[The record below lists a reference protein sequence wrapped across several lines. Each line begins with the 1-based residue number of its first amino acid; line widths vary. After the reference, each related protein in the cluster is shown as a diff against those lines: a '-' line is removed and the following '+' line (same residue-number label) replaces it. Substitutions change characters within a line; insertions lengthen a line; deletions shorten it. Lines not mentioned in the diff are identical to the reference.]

1 MSMEIR
7 FIDISEGCVDWIDTI
22 GFMHTSSQRVYL
34 PEMRAVKNGNGLA
47 SPGGLKIYA
56 VENEDKNR

>member
-1 MSMEIR
+1 MSMEIS

-34 PEMRAVKNGNGLA
+34 PEMRAVENGNGLA
-47 SPGGLKIYA
+47 SAGGVEIYST
-56 VENEDKNR
+56 ENEDEKK